1 MRDGE
6 TTDRRGS
13 APRGDERT
21 VLLVVGAG
29 GLGREVYHAALERAH
44 VHGDI
49 EVAGFLDDR
58 PDALLGSQLACV
70 PVRGPLTDYEPA
82 PGERLIMA
90 IGDAAGRLSIA
101 SALAARGV
109 SFHTLITP
117 TARVTTRLDA
127 LGEGCF
133 VDHYALISTDVSI
146 GPHSH
151 VGAHATI
158 GHDVT
163 IGAGCHVGAFCFIG
177 GEARIGA
184 GVVLRSHATVS
195 PGITIEDGA
204 VVGPNTLVLRRVGA
218 GETVLGVPGRRV
230 VA

>member
-1 MRDGE
+1 MREDETIDARGTASLDG
-6 TTDRRGS
+6 
-13 APRGDERT
+13 ERT

-29 GLGREVYHAALERAH
+29 GLGREVYHAALERSHAR
-44 VHGDI
+44 GDV
-49 EVAGFLDDR
+49 EVGGFLDDR
-58 PDALLGSQLACV
+58 PDALLGSQLAHV

-82 PGERLIMA
+82 PGERLVMA

-101 SALAARGV
+101 SALATRGAR
-109 SFHTLITP
+109 FHTLITP
-117 TARVTTRLDA
+117 TARVTTRLDR

-163 IGAGCHVGAFCFIG
+163 IGAGCHVGAFCFVG

-184 GVVLRSHATVS
+184 GVVLRSHATIS
-195 PGITIEDGA
+195 PGVVIEDGA
-204 VVGPNTLVLRRVGA
+204 VVGPNTLVLRRVGT

-230 VA
+230 VV